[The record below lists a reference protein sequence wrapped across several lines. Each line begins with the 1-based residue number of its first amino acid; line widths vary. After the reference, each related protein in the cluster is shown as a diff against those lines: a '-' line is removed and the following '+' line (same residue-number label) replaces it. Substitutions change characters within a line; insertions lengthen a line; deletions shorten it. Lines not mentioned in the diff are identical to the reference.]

1 MASRKL
7 PLTSTVIQRGKS
19 DESARAATHDAS
31 LDPLLA
37 ALRELIQKARQQALR
52 VVDPVQVQTC
62 WQIGRHI
69 VEFEQG
75 GAERAAF
82 GARLLPRLAE
92 RLTTEFGPG
101 FDASNLRHMRL
112 FYRAFPIRD
121 ALRHELSWTH
131 YRALARVEREAA
143 RQWYM
148 NEAVKLNWSA
158 RALDRQISTLYYD
171 RLLLSRDKASLATE
185 AQGLLAPL
193 QATPREF
200 VRDPV
205 LLEFLGLPGT
215 GKLLESKLEQAL
227 TDKLQSF
234 LLELGKGFA
243 FVARQQRISTE
254 TQDFYIDLVFYNY
267 LLRCF
272 VLFDLKT
279 GKLAHQD
286 IGQMDMYV
294 RMYDD
299 LRRNPDDNPTVGII
313 LCAEKE
319 ASVVRYSVLAG
330 SEQLFASKYRLVLP
344 SEEELRTELNREANA
359 LAELALDANVET
371 AAPAS
376 RKNGLQVRTK
386 SAAAKAFEKTHKTKK
401 KNP

>member
-7 PLTSTVIQRGKS
+7 PLTSAGIQRGK
-19 DESARAATHDAS
+19 RAGVAPATAHDVR

-37 ALRELIQKARQQALR
+37 ALRELIQQGRRQALR
-52 VVDPVQVQTC
+52 AVDTVQVQTC

-92 RLTTEFGPG
+92 RLTTEFGSG

-171 RLLLSRDKASLATE
+171 RLLLSRDKASLAME

-205 LLEFLGLPGT
+205 LLEFLGLPGI

-227 TDKLQSF
+227 MDKLQSF

-299 LRRNPDDNPTVGII
+299 LRRNPGDNPAVGII
-313 LCAEKE
+313 LCADKD

-330 SEQLFASKYRLVLP
+330 SEQLFASKYRQ
-344 SEEELRTELNREANA
+344 TN
-359 LAELALDANVET
+359 
-371 AAPAS
+371 
-376 RKNGLQVRTK
+376 
-386 SAAAKAFEKTHKTKK
+386 KTKK